1 MMDGEDGEKQ
11 RWYKCKQQ
19 LEICNKERQD
29 DDVSH
34 GKNPKRLEKV
44 QELFYQ
50 PVLLSERE
58 LHVIDDTTY
67 MNNSWILPYLLR
79 EDVVKKVPEMGHLG
93 ETKGLKGS
101 CLLLKQM

>member
-58 LHVIDDTTY
+58 ITCHWWYYLHEQF
-67 MNNSWILPYLLR
+67 MNSTIFIEGRCSKESSWN
-79 EDVVKKVPEMGHLG
+79 
-93 ETKGLKGS
+93 GS
-101 CLLLKQM
+101 FGGNKRT